1 MARLPLQLRALDGNW
16 EPTLGVEPVT
26 PATIAGVRSFMKSIE
41 IYARGA
47 LDRFIAQTLARQ
59 RENPRALT
67 SGVPRLTA
75 PARPVGRLEGHG
87 SGLTW
92 ERMAWSGLLPLVNW

>member
-1 MARLPLQLRALDGNW
+1 VARLPLQLRALDGNW

-75 PARPVGRLEGHG
+75 PARPVGHFGRAWLGPDVGTHG
-87 SGLTW
+87 
-92 ERMAWSGLLPLVNW
+92 LVRITTSC